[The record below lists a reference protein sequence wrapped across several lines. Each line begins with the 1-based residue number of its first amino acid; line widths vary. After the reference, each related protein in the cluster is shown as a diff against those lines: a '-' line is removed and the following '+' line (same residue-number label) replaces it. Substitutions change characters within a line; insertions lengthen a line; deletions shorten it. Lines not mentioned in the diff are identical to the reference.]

1 MIIELLRA
9 VKGYVEFEAEGGFPE
24 RFLNL
29 CRLNGIILWNI
40 ENDGVKVSAFTN
52 REDFARL
59 SEPAERSGME
69 LKIIKEC
76 GLKYFVVCHKRRC
89 GLIFG
94 ALLASACVAFL
105 STMIWQVDV
114 VAEEGVNVEDFT
126 QSLAERGVRRG
137 AFKSKIDILEVQRA
151 LVKEYPQLVWV
162 SLNIFGGRAEVE
174 MSVAVPV
181 PEIVDMDSPANV
193 VAAKAGKITLV
204 GLRAGTLLV
213 KEGMFVPEGEL
224 LISCVT
230 ESTQWGESICRADGF
245 VNALTE
251 TVFADTVEFTLKRD
265 IVSGCK
271 SKYGLYFFGI
281 SLKPFFEANGEKYAS
296 EYMHLASADK
306 TALPIGGVW
315 QNIPAAEKRTVEL
328 SEEAA
333 LCVALCDCVHQ
344 KRDAMS
350 EAKISSCE
358 CKVSSGGESIKL
370 TLNVKAEENIA
381 VLVPVE
387 VSTTAED

>member
-1 MIIELLRA
+1 MIIELLRT

-29 CRLNGIILWNI
+29 CRLNGIVLWNV
-40 ENDGVKVSAFTN
+40 ENNGVKVLAFTN
-52 REDFARL
+52 YEDFARL

-105 STMIWQVDV
+105 STMVWQVDV
-114 VAEEGVNVEDFT
+114 IAEEGVNVEDFT
-126 QSLAERGVRRG
+126 QSLAELGVRRG

-251 TVFADTVEFTLKRD
+251 TEFADTVEFTMKRD
-265 IVSGCK
+265 VVSECK
-271 SKYGLYFFGI
+271 SRYGLYFFGI
-281 SLKPFFEANGEKYAS
+281 SVKPFFRADGEKYAS
-296 EYMHLASADK
+296 EYIHFADADK
-306 TALPIGGVW
+306 SALPFGVVCR
-315 QNIPAAEKRTVEL
+315 NIPAAEKRTVEL
-328 SEEAA
+328 SEGAA
-333 LCVALCDCVHQ
+333 LCTALYNCVHQ
-344 KRDAMS
+344 KREAMS
-350 EAKISSCE
+350 EAKISACA
-358 CKVSSGGESIKL
+358 CKVSSDGESVKL
-370 TLNVKAEENIA
+370 TLTVQAEENIA